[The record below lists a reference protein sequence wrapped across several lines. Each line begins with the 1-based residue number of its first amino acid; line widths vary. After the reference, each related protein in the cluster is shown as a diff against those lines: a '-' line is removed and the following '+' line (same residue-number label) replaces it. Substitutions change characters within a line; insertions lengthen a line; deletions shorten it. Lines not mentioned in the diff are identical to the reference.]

1 MEVLATQLDKN
12 SDNKIPAEFCSLKIC
27 DSLPPIQTQK
37 KKPRRVQSDLF
48 TILLL
53 IYHMVQWM
61 KVKGTIGQSAESDD
75 FDLE

>member
-12 SDNKIPAEFCSLKIC
+12 SENKIPPEFCSLKIC

-61 KVKGTIGQSAESDD
+61 KVKGTIGQSEEPD

>member
-12 SDNKIPAEFCSLKIC
+12 SAEFCSLKIC
-27 DSLPPIQTQK
+27 DSLTQK
-37 KKPRRVQSDLF
+37 KIKPRRVQSDLF

-61 KVKGTIGQSAESDD
+61 KVKGTIGQSEEL
-75 FDLE
+75 DLE